1 MIKCEYEWL
10 VRVFLIVVIRF
21 VFVDVVLGNLI
32 ESLLNIRDGVIVVM
46 GDFVKRKGYID
57 EMKYNEC

>member
-32 ESLLNIRDGVIVVM
+32 ENLLNIRDGVIVVM